1 MKTVGKILFT
11 AMIIILSRWQ
21 GNNHA
26 DTERNWESMDK
37 FVCSDNDR
45 DQYVHKRAN
54 TAFKL
59 YPYHNR
65 LNRRHVT

>member
-1 MKTVGKILFT
+1 MKTVEKILFIGVFI
-11 AMIIILSRWQ
+11 MVSGWQ
-21 GNNHA
+21 GNNHLP
-26 DTERNWESMDK
+26 TELNIESISK
-37 FVCSDNDR
+37 FAYREIDSN
-45 DQYVHKRAN
+45 VHPLPN

>member
-1 MKTVGKILFT
+1 MKTVRNFLFMG
-11 AMIIILSRWQ
+11 MIMMMSGWQ

-26 DTERNWESMDK
+26 DTERNRESMDK
-37 FVCSDNDR
+37 FVYISNDR

>member
-1 MKTVGKILFT
+1 MVSGL
-11 AMIIILSRWQ
+11 Q
-21 GNNHA
+21 GNYYPGQDQNQ
-26 DTERNWESMDK
+26 ESNSE
-37 FVCSDNDR
+37 FAYGENDR
-45 DQYVHKRAN
+45 DRYVHKQPN

>member
-1 MKTVGKILFT
+1 MKTVGKILFM
-11 AMIIILSRWQ
+11 AMIIMVSGWQ
-21 GNNHA
+21 GNNHLHR
-26 DTERNWESMDK
+26 ELNMESISK
-37 FVCSDNDR
+37 FAYREIDPN
-45 DQYVHKRAN
+45 VHPLLN

>member
-1 MKTVGKILFT
+1 MKTVRNFLFLG
-11 AMIIILSRWQ
+11 MIMMMSGWQ

-26 DTERNWESMDK
+26 DKDRNRESMDK
-37 FVCSDNDR
+37 FVYSDNDR
-45 DQYVHKRAN
+45 DQYVHTRAN
-54 TAFKL
+54 TVFKL